1 VLTAGAV
8 CYCVGAG
15 EDISFD
21 LSLATR
27 FRCEVWMF
35 DPTPRAIAYVSP
47 FVSEHPNLHFEPL
60 GVWSSDTTLRFYAPR
75 DPRHVSHSAVNLQRS
90 AEFFDAECRSVASLM
105 RSHAHERLAVLKLDI
120 EGAEYEVLEDVL
132 TKQLPI
138 DVICV
143 EFDQPMPVARTLRMV
158 RRLRAA
164 GYALVRVEGLNC
176 CFVGPLREPA
186 LAPSI

>member
-1 VLTAGAV
+1 MLAPGAV

-27 FRCEVWMF
+27 FKCDVWIF
-35 DPTPRAIAYVSP
+35 DPTPRAIAHVTP
-47 FVSEHPNLHFEPL
+47 VVSERPNLHFEPF
-60 GVWSSDTTLRFYAPR
+60 GVWSSDAVLRFYAPR
-75 DPRHVSHSAVNLQRS
+75 DPRHVSHSVVNLQSS

-105 RSHAHERLAVLKLDI
+105 RSHAHERLAVLKLDV
-120 EGAEYEVLEDVL
+120 EGAEYEILEDVL
-132 TKQLPI
+132 AKQLPI

-143 EFDQPMPVARTLRMV
+143 EFDQPMPLARTRRMV

-164 GYALVRVEGLNC
+164 GYALVSVERLNC
-176 CFVGPLREPA
+176 CFVARGTAA
-186 LAPSI
+186 LS